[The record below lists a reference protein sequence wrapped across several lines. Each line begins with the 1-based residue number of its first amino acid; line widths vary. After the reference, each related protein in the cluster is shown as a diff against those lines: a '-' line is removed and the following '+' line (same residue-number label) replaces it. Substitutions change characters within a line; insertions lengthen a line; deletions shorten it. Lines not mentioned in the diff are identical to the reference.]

1 VTVDRRQGQ
10 QQPDQQ
16 QAAPVG
22 ATQGA
27 ITDQRAKRLSNRLR
41 LARYLGSSN
50 GIIEEE
56 GQGD

>member
-1 VTVDRRQGQ
+1 MTVDRRQGQ

-27 ITDQRAKRLSNRLR
+27 ISDQLAKRLTNPLR

-50 GIIEEE
+50 ESIEEE